1 MYLEARDTLMKTLKF
16 WSFINAQS
24 SARVPSRMCFCSKV
38 KAGIVD
44 LGRDCPLV
52 FLSSTRQGLPVDMT
66 LCGMLESL
74 KVKVKPELKT
84 QDESGAATP
93 SPAKKLASDMEKK
106 LKSIPGDTTLMKVWL
121 GVSKKR
127 AMCYIYIYTCRWS
140 MHIIAY
146 YSENYFAECSYQHLT
161 CIYAQVSTSVV
172 CIVHCCYDS

>member
-52 FLSSTRQGLPVDMT
+52 FLSSTRQGLLVDMT

-84 QDESGAATP
+84 KDESGAATP

-127 AMCYIYIYTCRWS
+127 AMCYIYIYILAGGACISLHTTRK
-140 MHIIAY
+140 II
-146 YSENYFAECSYQHLT
+146 SLN
-161 CIYAQVSTSVV
+161 VV
-172 CIVHCCYDS
+172 INI